1 MKLQCPGC
9 QADFAVDDNR
19 IPPQGMQVRCPKC
32 FKSIEVSSESG
43 FGSDLESALGVD
55 LSGPGPGD
63 QAPVVTV
70 AHEAPELPPG
80 SGVAPPGADEA
91 PAPRTQPPGSP
102 DKGPDWPG
110 LEDLNT
116 KDISMIGTYQ
126 KVEDKPVAADD
137 VWGGGAPAKAES
149 TADLAE
155 STADLAESTADLA
168 ESTVPGDNLLG
179 DSFDLDDVALE
190 ASEFDEALPTSE
202 HEGIAEAAGVAPGAA
217 SQGVGEL
224 SFDEVAPPP
233 APGSSGT
240 VSLGGPETPFD
251 TLPSKE
257 PSPAPAAEV
266 DFGDFEFSDEALD
279 EPAVSP
285 APSSGQAP
293 AMPAGGDDAPD
304 SIFAVEEA
312 SGVFDRAEL
321 SAEASGQP
329 GDTAGLEG
337 ELADPFAVE
346 GAEGEGEFGDF
357 QREMLAPN
365 VGEAGAQ
372 EDTLGGLQP
381 PQPEKAPAGGGPTLD
396 DIDFASLLD
405 EVPGDKKK
413 DEELFFVDSP
423 SVPETEFETPKAPDA
438 FSMEEIGLD
447 ELDDIG
453 AAVGGGG
460 GGGGGGE
467 STVDDLFDLDMDG
480 DMSAAIPSL
489 DSPEVAIP
497 QPQAPGAA
505 PAPRRAPRRRKK
517 GGMGVLIFLV
527 ILVGAGLGA
536 WQMGLLDDFIGTKP
550 KKIVLQNKKEK
561 TKLAFDTRLLASPA
575 DYHHRFELLDKEAK
589 IKKESKSEIQE
600 EMMWELAW
608 YQFLFPE
615 SFAKSPQAKK
625 GKFGSKYAAY
635 KKSHAGNIFKKKLEA
650 MEAASKGDWVGGKR
664 VFEEYARLKSS
675 RMEQLLEK
683 GKFSPQMAREDN
695 LLAAWFAV
703 MTGQA
708 EKGAADLKE
717 LTSENQGELYP
728 TLLLIRLDDIQAGKY
743 EKAGK
748 PEKAAAA
755 RKRAIDRLKELTD
768 QFPQHS
774 GAKLMLAQL
783 YAKEGNLDE
792 AVLLA
797 ADSLESGKSSG
808 DVSLQLKGY
817 RHLAEFLSKKDDK
830 VELKKVLEE
839 MSQNLIEKK
848 QVEEEPED
856 LLLMLCGL
864 YVEQGMVEKA
874 LGPLEH
880 CKSCSSPDYF
890 LLLGQAYASG
900 EMYAN
905 ALLKAKIGNEKY
917 PRDTRIL
924 RLLAELAKKDG
935 QTNSSVAYL
944 EQVLRIKPE
953 DTEAAMTLA
962 RLFLELKDP
971 GNARRVLLEAERYS
985 DESMELEQMLA
996 QINEA
1001 MGDDVGVV
1009 SALTRLLELKD
1020 DDNVRKKLVKFL
1032 VRQGNYAEGLK
1043 HFEVLRSRG
1052 LITPELRQDYAK
1064 SLKAMGRIQEAVDVL
1079 KQLLKEN
1086 PGDLETARFLSDI
1099 YLQKEDYFNAKIFLE
1114 AARRADS
1121 SDPAVHFQ
1129 IGQCCLKLQDDEC
1142 AMEGFQQAVAL
1153 DAQQLNYRVE
1163 FANLLFKVS
1172 RGKEGAVKK
1181 KLLKEARKNFDY
1193 IIARYENDVTIPK
1206 SAQSADV
1213 YFNRGTILFE
1223 TGHFND
1229 ALRDLGKA
1237 MSRAQ
1242 HRYDILVAYADTL
1255 YKMNRYND
1263 AVKYYNEMLDSNV
1276 EIAHAYFYLG
1286 KIHLF
1291 KGKRE
1296 KAKAYFLKCIA
1307 KEARK
1312 FPQAHRHLGDIFKE
1326 KGLRKKARDH
1336 YRTYLELVG
1345 DKGLAAED
1353 VRNALKKL

>member
-1 MKLQCPGC
+1 MKIQCPGC
-9 QADFAVDDNR
+9 QADFAVDNNR

-32 FKSIEVSSESG
+32 FKSIEVSSELG
-43 FGSDLESALGVD
+43 FGTDLESALGVD
-55 LSGPGPGD
+55 LSGPGAGD
-63 QAPVVTV
+63 EAPPVTV

-80 SGVAPPGADEA
+80 AGVAPPGADGA
-91 PAPRTQPPGSP
+91 PTPVAQPPAAP

-155 STADLAESTADLA
+155 A
-168 ESTVPGDNLLG
+168 TVPGDDLMG
-179 DSFDLDDVALE
+179 DAFDLNEISVE
-190 ASEFDEALPTSE
+190 ASEFEEALPTSE
-202 HEGIAEAAGVAPGAA
+202 HVGIAEAAGAVPGPG
-217 SQGVGEL
+217 SQGVGEF
-224 SFDEVAPPP
+224 SFDDVAPPAP
-233 APGSSGT
+233 ASSAT
-240 VSLGGPETPFD
+240 AVLGGPETPFD

-257 PSPAPAAEV
+257 PTPAPADEV
-266 DFGDFEFSDEALD
+266 DFGDFEFSDDALE
-279 EPAVSP
+279 EPAASP
-285 APSSGQAP
+285 SPSGQAP
-293 AMPAGGDDAPD
+293 AKPAGGDDAPD
-304 SIFAVEEA
+304 SIFAMEEA

-321 SAEASGQP
+321 SAEAPGQP
-329 GDTAGLEG
+329 GEAAGPAD

-346 GAEGEGEFGDF
+346 GAEGAGEFGDF

-365 VGEAGAQ
+365 VGDAGAQ
-372 EDTLGGLQP
+372 EDTLGGLRP

-453 AAVGGGG
+453 GAVGGGSS
-460 GGGGGGE
+460 GGGGE
-467 STVDDLFDLDMDG
+467 STIDDLFDLDMDG

-489 DSPEVAIP
+489 DSPEVGIP
-497 QPQAPGAA
+497 QPQVPGGAPGAA

-536 WQMGLLDDFIGTKP
+536 WQMGLLDDLIGTKP

-589 IKKESKSEIQE
+589 IKQESKSEIQE

-625 GKFGSKYAAY
+625 GKFVSKYGAY

-650 MEAASKGDWVGGKR
+650 MEAASQGDWVGGKR
-664 VFEEYARLKSS
+664 IFSEYSRLKSS
-675 RMEQLLEK
+675 RMEQLLEN

-703 MTGQA
+703 MTGQVEQGSA
-708 EKGAADLKE
+708 GLKE
-717 LTSENQGELYP
+717 LTAENQGELYP
-728 TLLLIRLDDIQAGKY
+728 TLLLVRLDDIQSGKY
-743 EKAGK
+743 EKEGK

-755 RKRAIDRLKELTD
+755 SKRAVDRLKEITD

-783 YAKEGNLDE
+783 YAKEGNFDE

-797 ADSLESGKSSG
+797 ADCLERGKTSG

-817 RHLAEFLSKKDDK
+817 RHLAKFLSKKDDK
-830 VELKKVLEE
+830 VELKKILEE

-848 QVEEEPED
+848 QVEQEPED

-864 YVEQGMVEKA
+864 YVDQGMVEKA

-880 CKSCSSPDYF
+880 CKSCSSPDYY

-924 RLLAELAKKDG
+924 RLLADLAKKDG

-985 DESMELEQMLA
+985 DDSMELEQMLA

-1032 VRQGNYAEGLK
+1032 VRQGNYSEGLK
-1043 HFEVLRSRG
+1043 HFEVLQSRG

-1129 IGQCCLKLQDDEC
+1129 IGQCCLKLQDDDC

-1153 DAQQLNYRVE
+1153 DAQQLSYRVE

-1172 RGKEGAVKK
+1172 RGKEGTVKK

-1206 SAQSADV
+1206 NAQSADV

-1263 AVKYYNEMLDSNV
+1263 AVKYYNEMLDSKV
-1276 EIAHAYFYLG
+1276 EVAHAYFFLG

-1296 KAKAYFLKCIA
+1296 KAKGYFLKCIA
-1307 KEARK
+1307 REARK